1 MANWDNNVN
10 TARTWATGH
19 LVLAG
24 VIALLVGVLV
34 GATLF

>member
-19 LVLAG
+19 LVLAA
-24 VIALLVGVLV
+24 VICFVV
-34 GATLF
+34 GAIVGHLI

>member
-24 VIALLVGVLV
+24 VICLVV
-34 GATLF
+34 GAIVGHFI

>member
-10 TARTWATGH
+10 TAHTWATGH
-19 LVLAG
+19 LVLAAVICGLIG
-24 VIALLVGVLV
+24 VVV

>member
-24 VIALLVGVLV
+24 VICAVIGVVVGALL
-34 GATLF
+34 F

>member
-1 MANWDNNVN
+1 MANWNNDVN

-24 VIALLVGVLV
+24 VVCALAGVLG
-34 GATLF
+34 GALVF